1 MSEQD
6 KIKWLVVEVKGKK
19 SIQCPNCGSSVDVPL
34 KTVGMNKLRLE
45 QELKRLLAESK
56 KKHAQLGFSI
66 ASTIACLTCPQC
78 GQPIL
83 CLDEFTSISEKRE

>member
-19 SIQCPNCGSSVDVPL
+19 SMQCPNCGSSVDVPL
-34 KTVGMNKLRLE
+34 KTVGMNKLRRE
-45 QELKRLLAESK
+45 QELKRLVAEFK
-56 KKHAQLGFSI
+56 EKHAQVGFSI
-66 ASTIACLTCPQC
+66 VSTTAYLMCPQC

-83 CLDEFTSISEKRE
+83 CVDEFTSISEKRE